1 MRMLPTRLLLPVL
14 LAAATAGCGMLYR
27 QPIYQGN
34 LLEKANVDQLQEGM
48 DQRQVM
54 ALLGTPSV
62 ADPFHHDR
70 WDYTTSQR
78 TGRLGKVEVKNF
90 TVYFEN
96 GALKRWEGEYFPE
109 ADQELAATMRKW
121 GNLPKDKDK
130 KKGGR

>member
-1 MRMLPTRLLLPVL
+1 MRKLSANKLLLVL
-14 LAAATAGCGMLYR
+14 VLAAATTGCGMLYR

-34 LLEKANVDQLQEGM
+34 LLEKANVEELQEGM
-48 DQRQVM
+48 DKRQVM
-54 ALLGTPSV
+54 TLLGTPSV

-70 WDYTTSQR
+70 WDYTTTQR

-96 GALKRWEGEYFPE
+96 DVLKRWEGEYFGE
-109 ADQELAATMRKW
+109 QDQELVAEMRKW

-130 KKGGR
+130 KRRR